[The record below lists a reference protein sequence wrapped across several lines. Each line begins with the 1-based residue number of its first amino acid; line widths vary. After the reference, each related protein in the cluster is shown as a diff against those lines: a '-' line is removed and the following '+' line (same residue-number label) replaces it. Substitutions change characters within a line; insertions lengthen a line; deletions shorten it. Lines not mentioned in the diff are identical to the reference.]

1 MKLLKET
8 LQAIKPTD
16 KGLLQRAWKHLDNLT
31 KPRGSLGRL
40 EEFAARLFVIADG
53 EKPGVDPARIYTCA
67 GDHGVVEA
75 GVSLFPQEVTRQMVL
90 NFLNGGA
97 AINVLAKTCGVDLKV
112 VDVGSKG
119 PGYSEH
125 ENLIQKKVA
134 QGTKDLSAGPAM
146 SRDECVRAIELGIM
160 LGDEAKAEGIRCLGT
175 GEMGIGN
182 TTPSTALY
190 CAYLGLDPFE
200 ISGAGTG
207 LDGEGIRHK
216 AEVIARGL
224 KANEQAIISGDP
236 LDILAALGGLEIAC
250 LTGLILGAAKNKMPV
265 VVDGFISTA
274 AFVAAWKMNAHV
286 LDYAFFSHV
295 SAEKGH
301 EKILQILKMKPVLN
315 LGMRLG
321 EGTAAALA
329 IFILR
334 CAVNIFNDM
343 ATFEGAGVSRAN

>member
-1 MKLLKET
+1 MELFKET
-8 LQAIKPTD
+8 LQIIKPTD
-16 KGLLQRAWKHLDNLT
+16 KSLLQRAWKHLDNLT
-31 KPRGSLGRL
+31 KPKGSLGRL
-40 EEFAARLFVIADG
+40 EELAARLFVIADG
-53 EKPGVDPARIYTCA
+53 GEPGVDPARIYTCA

-97 AINVLAKTCGVDLKV
+97 AINVLARTSSVDLKV

-119 PGYSEH
+119 PGYPEH

-134 QGTKDLSAGPAM
+134 EGTKDLSSGPAM
-146 SRDECVRAIELGIM
+146 SRDECVRAIELGIT
-160 LGDEAKAEGIRCLGT
+160 LSDEAKAEGIRCLGT

-190 CAYLGLDPFE
+190 CAYLGLDPYE
-200 ISGAGTG
+200 MTGPGTG
-207 LDGEGIRHK
+207 LEGEGIRHK

-224 KANEQAIISGDP
+224 KANEQAVSSEDP
-236 LDILAALGGLEIAC
+236 LNILAALGGLEIAC

-265 VVDGFISTA
+265 VIDGFISTA
-274 AFVAAWKMNAHV
+274 AFIAAWKMNEHV
-286 LDYAFFSHV
+286 LDYAFFSHM

-301 EKILQILKMKPVLN
+301 KKILQILKNEPIFN

-334 CAVNIFNDM
+334 CAANIFNEM
-343 ATFEGAGVSRAN
+343 ATFDDAGVSREA